1 MQSFEVQNK
10 NEFTDAQQYDMFLER
25 LFYRIRHKK
34 TDTINTEE
42 FKDLIERSGFKF
54 EPGEFENL
62 VKWYFK
68 NKEEI
73 TMEEFKL
80 FATGNV
86 VKQVDQK
93 APQKK

>member
-73 TMEEFKL
+73 TMEEVKL
-80 FATGNV
+80 CATGNV

>member
-1 MQSFEVQNK
+1 
-10 NEFTDAQQYDMFLER
+10 MFLER

-73 TMEEFKL
+73 TMEEFL
-80 FATGNV
+80 GARLYTGPLV
-86 VKQVDQK
+86 PPAHTSSQLIPRHHGCSFLSR
-93 APQKK
+93 A